1 MSETLLDL
9 VAEGT
14 AAGGTAVVAGHREV
28 SYAELDALSNQAAH
42 WLRARGAGPESVVG
56 VRLERGVE
64 MVVALIGILKAGA
77 AYLPLDPDCP
87 EDRLQFMVEDS
98 AATTV
103 INPGDLTGLGESRE
117 PVAGVVRPENAAYVI
132 YTSGSTGRP
141 KGVVIEHR
149 GIVNRLRWMQ
159 DEYGL
164 TTRDRVLQKTP
175 FGFDV
180 SVWEFFWTLSVGATL
195 VMARPGGHRDPG
207 YLADILVAERITTA
221 HFVPSMLRAF
231 LAGPVPR
238 LPVRRVLCSGE
249 ALPDELAERFHRL
262 VGAELHNLYGPTE
275 ASVDVTATRC
285 LPGEPVTIGYPIA
298 NTRVHLLDGELTIAG
313 VQLARGYLNR
323 PALTAEKFV
332 PNPFAETPGERL
344 YRTGDRARRRADG
357 AFEYLGRFD
366 HQVKIHGNRI
376 ELGEVEAA
384 LHAHPMIAAAAAAV
398 HEDRLVAYCVY
409 RAGAVPSTS
418 ELRARLARTLPEPM
432 LPAVWMSLVALPLT
446 PSGKIDRNALPA
458 PDGAR
463 PALGVEYVEPR
474 NADEAAIA
482 EIWAETLGV
491 SPVGV
496 HDPFLE
502 LGGRSLAA
510 TRICARVSRSTGRR
524 VSVADLFTAPTVAE
538 LAELA
543 AAAPPVRDVH
553 SGQTA
558 ISAAQHR
565 MWFLDQLSG
574 PSATYTMYEAYR
586 CAGELDVEALRRA
599 LAEVVRRHETLRTT
613 FRSRRGGPELVVS
626 AAGEIPL
633 TVVDGPAEEIVDAEL
648 RRPFEL
654 ARGPLLRCTVIRGEP
669 GRFTLL
675 AVVHHIIADDTSME
689 IFWRDL
695 AECYAG
701 RASALPELAASH
713 AAPDQ
718 GGLEYWKSAL
728 AGAPPAIELPDSLA
742 RPARQAQLEGTV
754 EFSVPQRVVSAL
766 EAAAT
771 EAGATG
777 FMALL
782 AAFVL
787 DLKRATGRDDL
798 VVGTFAGNRP
808 SVEAEELIGLFVN
821 TLALRV
827 RVPGDPAYPEVL
839 AAVREAVVG
848 GFRHQ
853 DVPFDQI
860 VAALRPPR
868 DLSRNPV
875 AQVAFQ
881 SLGSLSGRL
890 RLDGIRAEP
899 WRAGQGGNPF
909 DVLVTVREHPDGLAG
924 TLHYDRALFT
934 EAAAKTM
941 ADRFVQ
947 VVRTVAADPATRGSE
962 LPG

>member
-1 MSETLLDL
+1 MNETLLSL
-9 VAEGT
+9 VAEGVT
-14 AAGGTAVVAGHREV
+14 ARVVAEGIEV
-28 SYAELDALSNQAAH
+28 SYVELDALSNQAAH
-42 WLRARGAGPESVVG
+42 WLRSRGVGLESVVG
-56 VRLERGVE
+56 VRLERGLE
-64 MVVALIGILKAGA
+64 MVVALLGVLKAGA
-77 AYLPLDPDCP
+77 AYLPLDPDYP
-87 EDRLQFMVEDS
+87 EDRLRFMVEDS
-98 AATTV
+98 GAELV
-103 INPGDLTGLGESRE
+103 IEPGDLTDLDESRQ
-117 PVAGVVRPENAAYVI
+117 PVDVVVRPENAAYVI

-159 DEYGL
+159 AEYGL
-164 TTRDRVLQKTP
+164 TPQDRVLQKTP

-180 SVWEFFWTLSVGATL
+180 SVWEFFWTLSAGATL
-195 VMARPGGHRDPG
+195 VMARPGGHRDPQ
-207 YLADILVAERITTA
+207 YLAEVLADGITTV

-231 LAGPVPR
+231 LAGPVPS
-238 LPVRRVLCSGE
+238 LPLRRVLCSGE
-249 ALPDELAERFHRL
+249 ALPDELAEKFHR
-262 VGAELHNLYGPTE
+262 VIGAELHNLYGPTE
-275 ASVDVTATRC
+275 ASVDVTATQC
-285 LPGEPVTIGYPIA
+285 LPGETVTIGYPIA

-323 PALTAEKFV
+323 PSLTAEKFV
-332 PNPFAETPGERL
+332 PNPFAQTPGERL
-344 YRTGDRARRRADG
+344 YRTGDRARQREDG

-384 LHAHPMIAAAAAAV
+384 LHSHPAIAAAAAAV
-398 HEDRLVAYCVY
+398 HDDRLVAYCVY
-409 RAGAVPSTS
+409 RAGAEPSTA
-418 ELRARLARTLPEPM
+418 ELRAHLARTLPEPM
-432 LPAVWMSLVALPLT
+432 LPAVWTSLAALPLT
-446 PSGKIDRNALPA
+446 SSGKIDRNALPA
-458 PDGAR
+458 PDGGR
-463 PALGVEYVEPR
+463 PALGVAYVAPR
-474 NADEAAIA
+474 NGAEQEIA
-482 EIWAETLGV
+482 EIWADALGV

-510 TRICARVSRSTGRR
+510 TRICARICRAAGRR
-524 VSVADLFTAPTVAE
+524 LSVADLFTAPTVAE
-538 LAELA
+538 LAEVV
-543 AAAPPVRDVH
+543 AAAPRTAEVQ
-553 SGQTA
+553 SGQRA

-586 CAGELDVEALRRA
+586 CTGELDVEALREA
-599 LAEVVRRHETLRTT
+599 LAQVVRRHESLRTT
-613 FRSRRGGPELVVS
+613 FRSRRGEPELVVS
-626 AAGEIPL
+626 AEADVPL
-633 TVVDGPAEEIVDAEL
+633 TVVDGSAEEIVDAEIGK
-648 RRPFEL
+648 PFDL

-675 AVVHHIIADDTSME
+675 AVIHHIIADDTSME
-689 IFWRDL
+689 VFWRDL

-701 RASALPELAASH
+701 RAAALPELTVSH
-713 AAPDQ
+713 TAPDQ
-718 GGLEYWKSAL
+718 SGLEYWRSAL
-728 AGAPPAIELPDSLA
+728 RGAPPAIELPDSLP

-754 EFSVPQRVVSAL
+754 EFSVPQHVISAL
-766 EAAAT
+766 DTVAT

-787 DLKRATGRDDL
+787 DLRRATGQDDL

-808 SVEAEELIGLFVN
+808 SVEAEDLIGLFVN

-827 RVPGDPAYPEVL
+827 RLPGDPAYREVL
-839 AAVREAVVG
+839 DAVREAVLG

-853 DVPFDQI
+853 DVPFDQ
-860 VAALRPPR
+860 VVTAVRPPR

-881 SLGSLSGRL
+881 SLGPLADRL
-890 RLDGIRAEP
+890 RLDGVRAEP

-924 TLHYDRALFT
+924 TLHYDRALFA

-947 VVRTVAADPATRGSE
+947 VVETVAAAPGTRGSE